1 MPVLIIYKVFLCCV
15 APALTDPSNEIFRLG
30 NFGALLG
37 STEAKLPTSKVWSG
51 FGIDVPS
58 PLRTAVNAYMF
69 DQ

>member
-1 MPVLIIYKVFLCCV
+1 M
-15 APALTDPSNEIFRLG
+15 DPSTEIFRLG
-30 NFGALLG
+30 NLGTLLG
-37 STEAKLPTSKVWSG
+37 STEEKLPTSKVWSG